1 MPANVKKMNINNS
14 AVTITLLDGTIEKY
28 DLNNETEKAAYI
40 KKYGKLPAPPPPP
53 PLPAYP
59 TAEKYKEAAL
69 KYEKH
74 LKLSKLANSDRLSA
88 TLLKLKT
95 LDNLKAGTLTR
106 LTYLK
111 AQTMQLDAQNKYLVS
126 TKQKYLL
133 NTQQTYLKSALKRL
147 EFQNIY
153 LLKQKSLLKVNQLQ
167 LKGKPILKKTVTEKS
182 GTDSEKQ

>member
-53 PLPAYP
+53 YPASA
-59 TAEKYKEAAL
+59 AEKYKEAAL